1 MSNSCPQNTQTL
13 YRSRRGWFLGVC
25 RGISEWRGIS
35 PGWLRLAFIVF
46 FLISGWLP
54 ALLVYVVAALIMKPE
69 PIIPITNDE
78 EREFYASYTASR
90 HQALLRMKRLF
101 DELDRRTRRIET
113 VVTSREYDWNRRME
127 S

>member
-1 MSNSCPQNTQTL
+1 MNSYQSPKNSSL

-25 RGISEWRGIS
+25 RGIGESRDIN

-46 FLISGWLP
+46 FFISGWLP
-54 ALLVYVVAALIMKPE
+54 ALLVYVIIALLIKPE

-78 EREFYASYTASR
+78 EREFYDSYTASR

-101 DELDRRTRRIET
+101 DELDRRTRRLET

-127 S
+127 R

>member
-1 MSNSCPQNTQTL
+1 MSNYSLQKNQGF

-25 RGISEWRGIS
+25 RGIGDWRGIS
-35 PGWLRLAFIVF
+35 PIWPRLAFFIF

-54 ALLVYVVAALIMKPE
+54 ALLLYVVLALVMKPE
-69 PIIPITNDE
+69 PVIPITNDE
-78 EREFYASYTASR
+78 EREFYDSYTASR

-101 DELDRRTRRIET
+101 EQLDRRTRRLES
-113 VVTSREYDWNRRME
+113 VVTSREYDWNRRMG

>member
-1 MSNSCPQNTQTL
+1 MNKHSQDNEKL
-13 YRSRRGWFLGVC
+13 YRSRNGWFLGVC

-78 EREFYASYTASR
+78 EREFYDSYTASR

-101 DELDRRTRRIET
+101 DELDRRTRRLET

-127 S
+127 R